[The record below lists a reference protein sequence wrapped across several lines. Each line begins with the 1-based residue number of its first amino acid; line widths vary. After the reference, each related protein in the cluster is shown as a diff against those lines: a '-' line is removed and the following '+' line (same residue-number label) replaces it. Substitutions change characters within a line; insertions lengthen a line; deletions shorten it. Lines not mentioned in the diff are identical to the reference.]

1 MKSTKYQLLESDFK
15 ALQKDI
21 RLYRNRIKE
30 LENKQPVIISG
41 TIDFPALTIKWNG
54 FVYRRQA

>member
-21 RLYRNRIKE
+21 RLYRDRIKE
-30 LENKQPVIISG
+30 LENKQPIILSG
-41 TIDFPALTIKWNG
+41 TEDFPALTIKWNG
-54 FVYRRQA
+54 FVYRRQV